1 MHTVRPLKIKKPAT
15 DMIDIILLIIILSV
29 IYMIGSIIEKN
40 HFKKLKKEEVE
51 YIKLPAGGFGCK
63 NWSSNKQIKDV
74 GIVCGEAAI
83 GCDYFK
89 MFVSNLKSFFGGRL
103 TSVESV
109 LDRARREAIVRMKE
123 KAKKIGANVIIN
135 VKIESTMLNECEQK
149 NMLPQCLVI
158 AYGTA
163 IKYE

>member
-1 MHTVRPLKIKKPAT
+1 M
-15 DMIDIILLIIILSV
+15 
-29 IYMIGSIIEKN
+29 
-40 HFKKLKKEEVE
+40 
-51 YIKLPAGGFGCK
+51 
-63 NWSSNKQIKDV
+63 
-74 GIVCGEAAI
+74 
-83 GCDYFK
+83 
-89 MFVSNLKSFFGGRL
+89 
-103 TSVESV
+103 TSVESD